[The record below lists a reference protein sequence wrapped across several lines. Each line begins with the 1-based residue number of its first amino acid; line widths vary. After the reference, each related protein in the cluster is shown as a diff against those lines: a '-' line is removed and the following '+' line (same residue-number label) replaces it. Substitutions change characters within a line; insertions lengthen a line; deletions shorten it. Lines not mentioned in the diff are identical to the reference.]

1 MWPRRLPQRLEE
13 RLGGRTPLVLVA
25 LLGLLLRVA
34 LLMAARHNTVF
45 ADEREYEATGLALW
59 KLHGFFGAHGPT
71 AYHAPAQSIFIA
83 VAYALFGPHAM
94 VVKVLQVLLL
104 TALPFLCARLVRAM
118 GFGAAT
124 ALLAA
129 LLISVHPALA
139 YAATT
144 LYPTTL
150 TAVALTVG
158 VVYCITAFERE
169 RGLDEVIA
177 AIALAIAAA
186 ATSVFAPLPV
196 LCAVWFAWKRRFRA
210 ALVIGLLGTLPTVAW
225 MARNRAVMGEFALAT
240 DGGVNLY
247 LGANDAATP
256 LSGNWVLVPPVS
268 ATSEAGRDH
277 AYAHEAEMWIEAHP
291 AHWLW
296 LCAERGVAVADSA
309 GRPKTEGLHS
319 GVAERVVACA
329 MLPFVLL
336 GLAGMVRMRRSA
348 AVWFAGF
355 ALGLVVLSS
364 AVTLVKPRFRFP
376 CDPLLCCFAAC
387 ALASLTP
394 GPRSRREPDCGCS
407 CGG

>member
-1 MWPRRLPQRLEE
+1 M
-13 RLGGRTPLVLVA
+13 VA
-25 LLGLLLRVA
+25 LLGLLLRVG
-34 LLMAARHNTVF
+34 LLIAARHNTVF
-45 ADEREYEATGLALW
+45 ADEREYEATGIALW
-59 KLHGFFGAHGPT
+59 KLHGFFGAHGLT

-83 VAYALFGPHAM
+83 ATYSLLGPHPAA
-94 VVKVLQVLLL
+94 VKALQILLL
-104 TALPFLCARLVRAM
+104 TALPFLCARLVREM
-118 GFGAAT
+118 GFGAVT
-124 ALLAA
+124 AVVAA
-129 LLISVHPALA
+129 LLVSLHPALA

-158 VVYCITAFERE
+158 VVNCVAAFERE
-169 RGLDEVIA
+169 RVRDEAIA
-177 AIALAIAAA
+177 GIALAVAAA
-186 ATSVFAPLPV
+186 ATSVFAPLAV

-210 ALVIGLLGTLPTVAW
+210 GLVIGLLGTLPTVAW
-225 MARNRAVMGEFALAT
+225 MARNRAVMGEFAPAT

-247 LGANDAATP
+247 LGANDEATP
-256 LSGNWVLVPPVS
+256 RSGNWVLVPPVS
-268 ATSEAGRDH
+268 ATSEAARDH
-277 AYAHEAEMWIEAHP
+277 AYAHEAETWIEAHP
-291 AHWLW
+291 AHWLR
-296 LCAERGVAVADSA
+296 LCVERGVAVADSA
-309 GRPKTEGLHS
+309 GRPKTGGMHS
-319 GVAERVVACA
+319 GVAARVVAWA

-387 ALASLTP
+387 ALASFTP
-394 GPRSRREPDCGCS
+394 GPGSRREPDCGCS